1 MKNKALLFTATAVCL
16 GAASALGAVSS
27 NVVGYTQVSLSKG
40 LNLVANTLDDTTG
53 NHIADVFPYVPDGS
67 TVYLFNGKSFSST
80 QFLANSPGDP
90 TQGGIWTADAIVAPG
105 TGFFIDSST
114 AYAVTFVGQVNQG
127 TLSTPVPSGLSIL
140 SSQVPQAAA
149 IDALGLAPGDGDQVF
164 YYASTGYTSYQF
176 LANDPTNPA
185 AGGIW
190 TTGDGNAPQLGI
202 GQAVFVS
209 SSGKATWNRTF
220 TIN

>member
-1 MKNKALLFTATAVCL
+1 MKNKALLFTATAVCF

-27 NVVGYTQVSLSKG
+27 NVVGYTQVALAKG
-40 LNLVANTLDDTTG
+40 LNLAANTLDNTTG
-53 NHIADVFPYVPDGS
+53 NHIADVLSYVPDGS
-67 TVYLFNGKSFSST
+67 TVYLFDGKKFSSS
-80 QFLANSPGDP
+80 QFLANVPGDP
-90 TQGGIWTADAIVAPG
+90 TQGGIWTADAAIAPG

-114 AYAVTFVGQVNQG
+114 AYTVTFVGQVLQG
-127 TLSTPVPSGLSIL
+127 TLSNPVPTGLSIKA
-140 SSQVPQAAA
+140 SQVPQAAA
-149 IDALGLAPGDGDQVF
+149 IDTLGLAPGDGDQVF
-164 YYASTGYTSYQF
+164 YFAAGKYTSYQF

-202 GQAVFVS
+202 GQAVFIS

-220 TIN
+220 TVN